1 MSLGAVRIDAEPR
14 PRPFQF
20 SLRTMFIVTD

>member
-1 MSLGAVRIDAEPR
+1 MSLGDARIDAEPR

-20 SLRTMFIVTD
+20 SLRTMFVVTG